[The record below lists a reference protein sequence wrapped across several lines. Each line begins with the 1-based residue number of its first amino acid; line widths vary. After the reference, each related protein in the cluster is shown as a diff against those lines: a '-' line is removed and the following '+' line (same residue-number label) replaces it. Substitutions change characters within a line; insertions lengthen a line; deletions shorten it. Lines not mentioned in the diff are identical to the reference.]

1 MCNYCVIAESDRYF
15 QTSSCTI
22 MIQNES
28 LKRFFSTSR
37 RRVVKNLLGQVLN
50 HYRTGTSLKI
60 SVGRQDHTVNALLF
74 NFCKF
79 DPKKSREN
87 ANCTIMISKL
97 YNNVYLLKGRGG
109 GIGFYISSETSGNG
123 SIRVIH

>member
-1 MCNYCVIAESDRYF
+1 MWNYCVIAESDRYF

-50 HYRTGTSLKI
+50 HYCTGTSLKI

-79 DPKKSREN
+79 DHKKSREN
-87 ANCTIMISKL
+87 PNCTIMISKL
-97 YNNVYLLKGRGG
+97 YCNGHYSTVLKSLQYSLEFHE
-109 GIGFYISSETSGNG
+109 IF
-123 SIRVIH
+123 